1 MRDTIPFNDFYVH
14 DAAKNRVEAFYK
26 GWLACL
32 KEIDTPPEHPRWS
45 VVVPPVAYPDPKPN
59 PYSLILLPGFE
70 EEEYFKLY
78 PQKKRTTTY
87 KRERLRW
94 RQRKRWN

>member
-1 MRDTIPFNDFYVH
+1 MCTMRLKIELRPST
-14 DAAKNRVEAFYK
+14 RV
-26 GWLACL
+26 ACL

-70 EEEYFKLY
+70 EEEYFKLSTEEEDNI
-78 PQKKRTTTY
+78 QERAAEVEAKK
-87 KRERLRW
+87 KMD
-94 RQRKRWN
+94 